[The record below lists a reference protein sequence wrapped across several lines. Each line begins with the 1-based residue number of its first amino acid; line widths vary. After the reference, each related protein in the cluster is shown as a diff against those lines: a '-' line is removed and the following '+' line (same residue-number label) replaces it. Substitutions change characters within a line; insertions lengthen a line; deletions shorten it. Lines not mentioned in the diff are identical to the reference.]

1 MRKNSLRRFLLPF
14 ISLFTAVVFISCH
27 DDSYLTAPPPPPDVS
42 FVEEFDT
49 ATAAYDRGWRYL
61 NVSDPAGTG
70 TWTQGLLNDPNV
82 TGFPSSIPFS
92 AWSSKG
98 TYVGFIGADYASTS
112 AAAGI
117 ISNWVVSPVTL
128 MKYGDKIVFYTRG
141 LELSTGTGDST
152 DYANRLQVRV
162 SSNGQSV
169 NVGTGTDPGDYSQ
182 VLLDINPFYHFYHT
196 DPAQYDATAY
206 PAHWTKF
213 VATVSGI
220 NGPVKGRFA
229 FRYFVE
235 GGGSNGLGTAVG
247 IDSVAYISS
256 K

>member
-1 MRKNSLRRFLLPF
+1 MRKTSLRKFLLPF
-14 ISLFTAVVFISCH
+14 TFLFMVVVFISCH
-27 DDSYLTAPPPPPDVS
+27 DDSYLTVPPPPPDAS

-49 ATAAYDRGWRYL
+49 VTAAYGRGWRFI
-61 NVSDPAGTG
+61 NVSDPLGTG
-70 TWTQGLLNDPNV
+70 FWTQGLLNDPNV
-82 TGFPSSIPFS
+82 TGFPSAIPFS

-98 TYVGFIGADYASTS
+98 TYVGFIGTDYTSTS
-112 AAAGI
+112 APAGN
-117 ISNWVVSPVTL
+117 ISNWLVSPVTL

-141 LELSTGTGDST
+141 LILPTGTGDST
-152 DYANRLQVRV
+152 DFANRLQVRI
-162 SSNGQSV
+162 STNGASV
-169 NVGTGTDPGDYSQ
+169 NVGIGTDPGDFSQ
-182 VLLDINPFYHFYHT
+182 PLLDINPFYHFFHT
-196 DPAQYDATAY
+196 DPALYDPLAFPST
-206 PAHWTKF
+206 WTRF
-213 VATVSGI
+213 IATVSGV